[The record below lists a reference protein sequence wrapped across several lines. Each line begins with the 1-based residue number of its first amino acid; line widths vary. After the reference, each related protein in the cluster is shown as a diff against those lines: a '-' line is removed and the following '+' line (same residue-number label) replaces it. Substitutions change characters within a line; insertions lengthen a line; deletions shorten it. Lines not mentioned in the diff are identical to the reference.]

1 MGVSMGGP
9 RRGPVWAAE
18 LWLRQRRRRWRT
30 RRERQAERHLRRQ
43 RDQRPDHR
51 MDWRH
56 HRGLRWAIIATAAT
70 LVVWTVY
77 SLILMV
83 LNAEPGFLRMSQWC
97 AGQPPRSYYCGQVEG
112 FVKGPLVVALGL
124 AVFLFWRYL
133 RVRRWYDRNAL
144 RNRRM
149 VIPTAERD
157 ISRVDVVG
165 RDELCALI
173 IQRLRD
179 EHSRRPLLLVGGIG
193 TGKTT
198 TLVRLAEML
207 MATDVVPIG
216 IDLRTV
222 TAPEQL
228 NFHQLAQAQFERTID
243 TQLHSAGEAD
253 KVWRRLW
260 LENRIVVLADGLEE
274 VLADNAQPA
283 DRDSLLREAIR
294 GAVRERLPL
303 VVASRPADPLRALDA
318 LMLQLEPLAQGAALE
333 YVQTRSRRSDAGHR
347 SDRIAGLVKAAD
359 VAGAPFY
366 LRVIGQLH
374 EVDRLDRVEPAGP
387 GRSALRWSLLEE
399 WYDATI
405 AGDLYEDYGMPQTE
419 RSDAIEVLSALA
431 CIGLRDNQSLVR
443 TTALTGAD
451 RTEDAGRQ
459 WILAELRARLHK
471 LSADNPQDIG
481 LAETTGDA
489 LNIVVKRQDGVR
501 FQHGV
506 IQAYLGSR
514 FLTAAMRDDAFL
526 ERALTRNHGPGR
538 ELLSA
543 LTLYSRSGGAF
554 ERLDGRRKPPSLRQ
568 KLHRL
573 GDAVWQTV
581 RLPTGAEDAK
591 VTRDRSV
598 ILVQRLCAAATAT
611 RNRTRALEMFAV
623 ALEIDAATGHTVHRK
638 LADAIR
644 DAWPNFQGDGS
655 VTDRP
660 LEDAKI
666 ALVHRFGD
674 AARQLSNRPP
684 EATGGKQPEPQYRQ
698 LVQMMADESSY
709 LPRLAAAREIASGG
723 NAAVRALRDLLDE
736 PPEAADVLSRER
748 LEEMRTWI
756 APSLFLFAEGEH
768 APGEPDWRGVA
779 RETMRRWVHRLAT
792 DASDGARVY
801 ELTLAQGF
809 RLAANCRAYPA
820 HRSILIEEAEKAL
833 RHSRFWYSHL
843 VLIQALTLLALP
855 RDPGETLRE
864 RGHGSDPRGLV
875 NFWTSIAGGG
885 NHAPQPGSGTAHPLV
900 LEVADLCVEALID
913 RHPERHCW
921 VDEREIVGRVGT
933 VSPQPEIRRLQD
945 SWLPPSHGWGVLQPR
960 AQRLLADV
968 MLLLNLADRGQDNAE
983 RARRLSRA
991 SRAELPPCLTI
1002 DRSAMRVTLSR
1013 RQANDVQPGSTCIDD
1028 CPFRLCPLPPKGDEL
1043 PYQMDEAFCAH
1054 QVDLVGRWFR
1064 SGGRAD
1070 WQAVNREELRTFW
1083 REMSERM
1090 APAWRK

>member
-1 MGVSMGGP
+1 
-9 RRGPVWAAE
+9 
-18 LWLRQRRRRWRT
+18 
-30 RRERQAERHLRRQ
+30 
-43 RDQRPDHR
+43 

-56 HRGLRWAIIATAAT
+56 HRGLRWAIIGTASI
-70 LVVWTVY
+70 LVVWIIY
-77 SLILMV
+77 SLFLMV
-83 LNAEPGFLRMSQWC
+83 LNTEPGFLRMSQWC
-97 AGQPPRSYYCGQVEG
+97 AGEPPRSYYCGQVEG
-112 FVKGPLVVALGL
+112 FVKGPLVLALGL

-165 RDELCALI
+165 RDELCELM

-179 EHSRRPLLLVGGIG
+179 EGSRRPLLLVGGIG

-207 MATDVVPIG
+207 MATNVVPIG

-222 TAPEQL
+222 TDPEKL

-243 TQLHSAGEAD
+243 TQLHAAGEAD
-253 KVWRRLW
+253 KMWRRLW

-274 VLADNAQPA
+274 VLADTAQPA
-283 DRDSLLREAIR
+283 DRDSLLREAVR

-303 VVASRPADPLRALDA
+303 VVASRPADPLRGLDA
-318 LMLQLEPLAQGAALE
+318 LLVQLEPLAQGAALE
-333 YVQTRSRRSDAGHR
+333 YVQSHSRRSDAGQR
-347 SDRIAGLVKAAD
+347 SDRIVGLVRDAD
-359 VAGAPFY
+359 VADSPFY
-366 LRVIGQLH
+366 LRIIGQLH
-374 EVDRLDRVEPAGP
+374 EVDRLDRVEPAGQD
-387 GRSALRWSLLEE
+387 RSALRWSLLEE
-399 WYDATI
+399 WYDATV

-419 RSDAIEVLSALA
+419 RADAIEVLSALA
-431 CIGLRDNQSLVR
+431 CIGLRDNQPSVR
-443 TTALTGAD
+443 TTELTGANGK
-451 RTEDAGRQ
+451 EDAGRQ

-501 FQHGV
+501 FQNGV

-514 FLTAAMRDDAFL
+514 FLTAALRDDAFL
-526 ERALTRNHGPGR
+526 ERAFTRHHGPGR

-543 LTLYSRSGGAF
+543 LTFYSRSGGVF
-554 ERLDGRRKPPSLRQ
+554 ERLDGRRKPPAPEGTLR
-568 KLHRL
+568 RL
-573 GDAVWQTV
+573 GDVIRQTAGLRTDDV
-581 RLPTGAEDAK
+581 QDAE
-591 VTRDRSV
+591 VTRNRS
-598 ILVQRLCAAATAT
+598 ITLVRRLYEAATET
-611 RNRTRALEMFAV
+611 RNRTRALEMFAA
-623 ALEIDAATGHTVHRK
+623 ALEMDAATGHTVHRQ

-644 DAWPNFQGDGS
+644 DAWPRYQGDGS

-666 ALVHRFGD
+666 AIVHRYGD
-674 AARQLSNRPP
+674 AARQLRDRPP
-684 EATGGKQPEPQYRQ
+684 EATGRRRQQPEAQYRQ
-698 LVQMMADESSY
+698 LFQMMADESSY
-709 LPRLAAAREIASGG
+709 LPRLSAAREIASGG
-723 NAAVRALRDLLDE
+723 NAAVRALRDLLDA
-736 PPEAADVLSRER
+736 PAEAADATGRER
-748 LEEMRTWI
+748 LEELRTWI
-756 APSLFLFAEGEH
+756 APPLFLFAECEH
-768 APGEPDWRGVA
+768 APDEPDWLGVA
-779 RETMRRWVHRLAT
+779 RESMRRWVHRLAT

-809 RLAANCRAYPA
+809 RLAANCRTYPA

-885 NHAPQPGSGTAHPLV
+885 HRAPQPGSGTAHPLV
-900 LEVADLCVEALID
+900 LEVADLCVEALLD

-921 VDEREIVGRVGT
+921 ADEREIVGRVGA
-933 VSPQPEIRRLQD
+933 VSPDPAVRRLQN

-968 MLLLNLADRGQDNAE
+968 MLLLNLADRGEDNSE

-1013 RQANDVQPGSTCIDD
+1013 RQAHDVQPGSTCIDD

-1043 PYQMDEAFCAH
+1043 PYQMDEVFCAH
-1054 QVDLVGRWFR
+1054 QIDLVGRWFR
-1064 SGGRAD
+1064 SPGRAD
-1070 WQAVNREELRTFW
+1070 WQAVNREDLRTFW